1 MTHQAPA
8 LTPEQK
14 KELNEIALQIISPGK
29 GILAADESVGS
40 MAKRLTQIGVENTE
54 ENRRFYRQILITAD
68 DRVKT
73 FIGGVIFFHETL
85 YQTTDDGTP
94 FINIIKERNIVAG
107 IKVDKGVVPLA
118 GTNGESTTQG
128 LDGLAERC
136 AQYKKDGADFAKW
149 RCVLKISATTP
160 SALAILENANVL
172 ARYASIC
179 QQNGIVPI
187 VEPEILP
194 DGEHDL
200 KKCQYV
206 TEKVL
211 GAVYKALSDHHI
223 YLEGT
228 LLKPNMVTPGHSCPT
243 KYSPEEIATATVT
256 ALRRTVPPAV
266 PGVTFLSGGQSE
278 EEATINLNAINKC
291 PLPKPWAL
299 TFSFGRALQASALNA
314 WGGEK
319 DNMQAAQDVF
329 MKRAEVNSL
338 ASLGKYEPSIEPSAE
353 GEGEGEG
360 EGAANQSLYIEN
372 HAY

>member
-1 MTHQAPA
+1 MTYQFHA
-8 LTPEQK
+8 LTPAQK
-14 KELNEIALQIISPGK
+14 KELSDIALKITSPGK

-40 MAKRLTQIGVENTE
+40 MAKRLNQIGVENTE
-54 ENRRFYRQILITAD
+54 ENRRTYRQILLTAD
-68 DRVKT
+68 DRVKS

-85 YQTTDDGTP
+85 YQSTDDGTP
-94 FINIIKERNIVAG
+94 FVNVIKDRDIVVG

-118 GTNGESTTQG
+118 GTNGETTTQG
-128 LDGLAERC
+128 LDGLSERC

-149 RCVLKISATTP
+149 RCVLKISDTTP
-160 SALAILENANVL
+160 SALAIAENANVL

-194 DGEHDL
+194 DGDHDL
-200 KKCQYV
+200 KRCQYV

-228 LLKPNMVTPGHSCPT
+228 LLKPNMVTAGHACPT
-243 KYSPEEIATATVT
+243 KYSPEEVAISTVT

-266 PGVTFLSGGQSE
+266 PGITFLSGGQSE
-278 EEATINLNAINKC
+278 EEATIHLNAINKC

-314 WGGEK
+314 WHGEQ
-319 DNMQAAQDVF
+319 DNLQAAQDEF

-338 ASLGKYEPSIEPSAE
+338 ASLGQYESS
-353 GEGEGEG
+353 GESD
-360 EGAANQSLYIEN
+360 GAASHSLYVEN